1 MLKTLSVPA
10 EGPKIGAALRN
21 KGPSEVYSFFRI
33 NLGKAWR
40 QKYSS
45 SPDNGWF

>member
-1 MLKTLSVPA
+1 MLQALLVLA
-10 EGPKIGAALRN
+10 EGPKLGAALKNRQ
-21 KGPSEVYSFFRI
+21 PFEVQFFFRI